1 MSTPASRT
9 ETVHS
14 SRPAGGKRRLKTLLL
29 VSGLLITAFVAFIS
43 HEWGATWH
51 SIIGIGALGVV
62 AWHVYTQRRWI
73 RSAAA
78 RRTSHPETKLVIF
91 NPVLALT
98 FAVVVVSGVPVW
110 LWAAGGV
117 VAQVH
122 DITGAVFLPLVLVHL
137 FLNRRRV
144 AAGLRRARPSS

>member
-1 MSTPASRT
+1 MSTPAS

-14 SRPAGGKRRLKTLLL
+14 SRPAGAKRQLKTALL
-29 VSGLLITAFVAFIS
+29 VSGLLITAFVSFIS
-43 HEWGATWH
+43 HEWGATGH
-51 SIIGIGALGVV
+51 SVIGIGALGVV

-73 RSAAA
+73 RSAAV
-78 RRTSHPETKLVIF
+78 RRTKHPDKQLVVF

-98 FAVVVVSGVPVW
+98 FLAVVVSGIPVW
-110 LWAAGGV
+110 LAGAGGA

-144 AAGLRRARPSS
+144 AAGLRRARQSP

>member
-1 MSTPASRT
+1 MSTRAAYEMGDGARS
-9 ETVHS
+9 
-14 SRPAGGKRRLKTLLL
+14 AGGRRRLKTILL
-29 VSGLLITAFVAFIS
+29 VSGLLLTALVAFIS

-51 SIIGIGALGVV
+51 SIVGIAALGVV

-91 NPVLALT
+91 NPLLALT
-98 FAVVVVSGVPVW
+98 FVIVIVSGFPVW
-110 LWAAGGV
+110 LAGAGGV
-117 VAQVH
+117 VAQIH
-122 DITGAVFLPLVLVHL
+122 NITGAVFLPLVLIHL

-144 AAGLRRARPSS
+144 AAGLRRTRPS